1 MHGQNVTGAP
11 TYTPSAAVPAY
22 SVVPRPTERILA
34 ATTRLRRRAP
44 MGILVRS
51 NGLITIALRE
61 QEQYAQMP
69 SYDQHCAIYGDI
81 GLSCTHGVQ
90 SVYVK
95 VCACPQ
101 LSLLS

>member
-1 MHGQNVTGAP
+1 MGKMSLEPP

-34 ATTRLRRRAP
+34 ATTRSRRRAP
-44 MGILVRS
+44 TGTLVRS

-69 SYDQHCAIYGDI
+69 SYGQHGAIYGDI

-95 VCACPQ
+95 VRARPQ
-101 LSLLS
+101 PVS